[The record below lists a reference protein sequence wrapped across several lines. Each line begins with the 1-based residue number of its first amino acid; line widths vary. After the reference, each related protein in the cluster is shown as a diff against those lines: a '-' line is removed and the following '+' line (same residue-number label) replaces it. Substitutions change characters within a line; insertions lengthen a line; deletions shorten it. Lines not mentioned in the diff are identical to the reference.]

1 MSSSQVD
8 FLGIPEPVPYVVD
21 IASPCPEACVFP
33 SFTFSQNVS
42 HSVELVSTLLP
53 SVK

>member
-8 FLGIPEPVPYVVD
+8 FLSIPEPVPYVVD
-21 IASPCPEACVFP
+21 VASPCPEACVFP
-33 SFTFSQNVS
+33 SFTFSQNMS
-42 HSVELVSTLLP
+42 HSVELVSTLLL